1 VIAQLVQIAGSLLV
15 LAAFAAAQFG
25 RVGTNSLSYLVAN
38 AVGSGVLAVLAFLEQ
53 QWGFLILEGSWS
65 LVSLFGL
72 ARLVLRQRSARA
84 AAADSDP
91 GGGADAAGSPG

>member
-72 ARLVLRQRSARA
+72 ARLVLRRRSAPVG
-84 AAADSDP
+84 DSDP